1 MKGAWGRFTEGELK
15 QAWSR
20 LSPGDQFFLPI
31 FGLNVIVFGL
41 WRIPRLQTMLLKNF
55 CANPAGREYLTKN
68 HTFYFLQLNDL
79 FEKCFFL
86 VFI

>member
-68 HTFYFLQLNDL
+68 HNFIFYR
-79 FEKCFFL
+79 
-86 VFI
+86 